1 MAEVFNPIQERSIV
15 RNHRFQTWMVMIV
28 LAASALAAP
37 AKGQPQSGATPKSEV
52 QKTDANE
59 KAADSA
65 AQVPP
70 EATVLTIDGIC
81 PDQDSKT
88 AQPPALCKTVLTRAE
103 FETLAA
109 VVDPAMSPK
118 QKAQF
123 AGSYARYLMFARA
136 ARKQGLDKDPRFQR
150 LVALTELQLL
160 AQTYMQALQDTSKQI
175 PPEEV
180 DKFYRENPRLFE
192 VGDFLRI
199 YVPAA
204 AHPDENASEDS
215 KHTDL
220 KGVAEQIRT
229 RAAGGEDFARL
240 QKEAFQAAHME
251 SPPPV
256 NVDKLSRGRLAPE
269 LQVVF
274 DLKPGDVSPA
284 ISSSSAYFIYKLVSK
299 EAPPLEAV
307 KEQVERTMQSRRMD
321 EAMKNVVGPAKLT
334 LNEEYFK
341 KSKEGEEE
349 GER

>member
-1 MAEVFNPIQERSIV
+1 MAEVINSIEEQSIV
-15 RNHRFQTWMVMIV
+15 RNHRFQIWMVTIV

-37 AKGQPQSGATPKSEV
+37 AKGQPQTRGAPDADV
-52 QKTDANE
+52 QETNAKE
-59 KAADSA
+59 KAADTA

-70 EATVLTIDGIC
+70 QATVLTIDGIC
-81 PDQDSKT
+81 PGQDSNT
-88 AQPPALCKTVLTRAE
+88 AKPTAACKTVLTRSE
-103 FETLAA
+103 FENLAA

-123 AGSYARYLMFARA
+123 AGSYARYLMFAHA

-150 LVALTELQLL
+150 LVELTELQLL
-160 AQTYMQALQDTSKQI
+160 AQTYMQALQDKSKQI
-175 PPEEV
+175 LPEEV
-180 DKFYRENPRLFE
+180 DKFYRENPKLFE
-192 VGDFLRI
+192 VGNFLRI
-199 YVPAA
+199 YVPADA
-204 AHPDENASEDS
+204 RTVEDASEDS

-220 KGVAEQIRT
+220 KAAAEQIRT

-251 SPPPV
+251 SPPSV
-256 NVDKLSRGRLAPE
+256 NIEKLSRGRLAPE

-274 DLKPGDVSPA
+274 DLKPGEVSPLL
-284 ISSSSAYFIYKLVSK
+284 SSSNAYFIYKLVSK
-299 EAPPLEAV
+299 ETQPLEAV

-321 EAMKNVVGPAKLT
+321 EAMKNAVGSAKVL

-341 KSKEGEEE
+341 KSKEGDEE